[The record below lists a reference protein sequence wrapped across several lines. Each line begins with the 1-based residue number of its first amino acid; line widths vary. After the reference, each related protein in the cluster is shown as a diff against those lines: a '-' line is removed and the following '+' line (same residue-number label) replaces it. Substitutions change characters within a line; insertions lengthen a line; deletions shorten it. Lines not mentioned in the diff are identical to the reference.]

1 MDLAGIARSPE
12 FVRDGGTPFFAWLHS
27 DDAAPA
33 TDCVAVLCPPI
44 GSEYTRSHRSIRHL
58 ADRLARAGVPAL
70 RFDYHG
76 TGDSP
81 GTDVDP
87 ARVSTWIGN
96 IVAAARA
103 ARERSGRS
111 RVVLVGV
118 RLGATLAALASERVD
133 PELLVL
139 WNAPVKGRPY
149 VREMQ
154 AIARL
159 AAFESDADGA
169 LEAAGF
175 VLTAETLAD
184 LRHIDL
190 LQAPLRA
197 RRVLFVA
204 RDDLGADGSLAAKL
218 DADGIANDLVV
229 ASGWGGMMADHQNT
243 VVPEAALA
251 SIVEWVSRHAPPGK
265 SETAAASLHPPQPG
279 SDVLALE
286 VDDEGQPARVEE
298 VLCHF
303 GDRGQLFG
311 VLSRTDQRPT
321 RPAIVLFNG
330 GAVHHVG
337 PNRLYVTLARSLA
350 AMGFACLR
358 FDLEGIGDS
367 VLRRPG
373 RENHPYPAHA
383 TADAKAALSY
393 LRERFGYR
401 RFIAVGLCSG
411 AHTAFHS
418 ALQLE
423 AEDIDEVVLINP
435 YAFYY
440 KEGMSL
446 DVVNRLADTQQYKKS
461 MRDPARWL
469 KLLRGNVNL
478 RRLLGVALRYPTTL
492 GRSYLLAL
500 AEAFA
505 PQFARPLARD
515 LGRLFQ
521 KQRKV
526 TVLLAEGE
534 PGGAI
539 IMADA
544 KHTARRGVRA
554 GFMRLETIA
563 GGDHT
568 FTPSRA
574 RQALVD
580 RVLAHLKP
588 WLAKRELV
596 PR

>member
-1 MDLAGIARSPE
+1 MDPAGIARTPE
-12 FVRDGGTPFFAWLHS
+12 YIGGDGKPFFAWMHA
-27 DDAAPA
+27 DGAAPS
-33 TDCVAVLCPPI
+33 TDLVAVLCPPI

-76 TGDSP
+76 TGNSP

-87 ARVSTWIGN
+87 ARVSTWVGN
-96 IVAAARA
+96 IVAAACA

-111 RVVLVGV
+111 KVVLVGV
-118 RLGATLAALASERVD
+118 RMGATLAALASERVD

-139 WNAPVKGRPY
+139 WNAAVNGRPY

-159 AAFESDADGA
+159 AAFESDSDGA

-184 LRHIDL
+184 LRGIDL

-204 RDDLGADGSLAAKL
+204 RDDLGADGSLAARL
-218 DADGIANDLVV
+218 DEEGIANDLLV
-229 ASGWGGMMADHQNT
+229 ASGWNGMMADHQNT
-243 VVPEAALA
+243 VVPEVALA
-251 SIVEWVSRHAPPGK
+251 GIVDWVSRHAP
-265 SETAAASLHPPQPG
+265 AAAHDAPASLSMPPAG
-279 SDVLALE
+279 SDLLSLE
-286 VDDEGQPARVEE
+286 VDDEGKPARVEE

-311 VLSRTDQRPT
+311 VLSRTDKRPT

-383 TADAKAALSY
+383 TADAKAALAF

-469 KLLRGNVNL
+469 KLLRGDVNL
-478 RRLLGVALRYPTTL
+478 RRLLGVALRYPTTI

-505 PQFARPLARD
+505 PRLARPLARD
-515 LGRLFQ
+515 LRRLFQ
-521 KQRKV
+521 KRRLV

-534 PGGAI
+534 PGGEI
-539 IMADA
+539 IMAEA
-544 KHTARRGVRA
+544 KHTAKRGVRA

-574 RQALVD
+574 RQLLVD

-596 PR
+596 AR